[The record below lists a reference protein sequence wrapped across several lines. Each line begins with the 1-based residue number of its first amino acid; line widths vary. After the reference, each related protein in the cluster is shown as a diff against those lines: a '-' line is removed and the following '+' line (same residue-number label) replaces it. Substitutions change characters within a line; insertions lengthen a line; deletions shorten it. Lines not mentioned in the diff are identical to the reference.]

1 MVYNMRIAKYD
12 ISLITLQNTN
22 TSHRK
27 TLQCSETLQYNT
39 TRNSIGIENK
49 QTLQRYKIT

>member
-12 ISLITLQNTN
+12 ISLITLQDTN
-22 TSHRK
+22 ISHRK